1 MKTVIYLDELLLTNF
16 LAAAML
22 LLCTG
27 LLCARQCSGLRLLAG
42 SAAAAAFSLGIL
54 LPELPG
60 AAAVLCKVLTCGA
73 VVAAAYGV
81 PGPRGFARL
90 CAWYLL
96 LNLLLCGAAV
106 LPGVQSANLCVYFA
120 LSPGRLL
127 LCCGAVSALLRA
139 VLFCF
144 GRAGPRSVAAVLE
157 LDGAAL
163 PVQAQP
169 APAPKPETPAG
180 FWPALSEKL
189 RAELSAKDRG
199 FFAAN
204 GPLHPVL
211 QGENTLIM
219 AADNEF
225 VLGMVK
231 KPAIEQLIREKAS
244 ALLGRPVAVRFALK
258 NQVSNLGKDPMDA
271 LVQFGEQH
279 SDIFTIK

>member
-42 SAAAAAFSLGIL
+42 SAAAAVSSLGIL

-60 AAAVLCKVLTCGA
+60 AAAVLCKVFTCGA

-81 PGPRGFARL
+81 PGLRGFARL

-96 LNLLLCGAAV
+96 LNLLLCGAVV
-106 LPGVQSANLCVYFA
+106 LPGVQSANLCVYLA

-157 LDGAAL
+157 LDSAAL
-163 PVQAQP
+163 PVQDPLSGRAVVLLHYPSVRNGLPQALQTFLDSYFACGAAPPPELGVRLVPCTTIAGHCVLP
-169 APAPKPETPAG
+169 AVPAKALRVGSRRVQGFLAAFCRPETPPEH
-180 FWPALSEKL
+180 W
-189 RAELSAKDRG
+189 
-199 FFAAN
+199 
-204 GPLHPVL
+204 
-211 QGENTLIM
+211 T
-219 AADNEF
+219 
-225 VLGMVK
+225 
-231 KPAIEQLIREKAS
+231 
-244 ALLGRPVAVRFALK
+244 ALLDSELAG
-258 NQVSNLGKDPMDA
+258 QLG
-271 LVQFGEQH
+271 
-279 SDIFTIK
+279 IR

>member
-42 SAAAAAFSLGIL
+42 SAAAAAFSLCIL

-60 AAAVLCKVLTCGA
+60 AAAVLCKVFTCGA

-81 PGPRGFARL
+81 PGLRGFVRL
-90 CAWYLL
+90 CTWYLL
-96 LNLLLCGAAV
+96 LNLLLCGAVV

-127 LCCGAVSALLRA
+127 LCCGAVSALLRV

-157 LDGAAL
+157 LDSAAL
-163 PVQAQP
+163 PVQALCDTGFSVQDPLSGRRP
-169 APAPKPETPAG
+169 AAG
-180 FWPALSEKL
+180 
-189 RAELSAKDRG
+189 
-199 FFAAN
+199 
-204 GPLHPVL
+204 
-211 QGENTLIM
+211 
-219 AADNEF
+219 AADLSGQLLCLRRGTAAGAGGAAGALHHHCRTLCAACGPSQSPARGQPPGTGLSGC
-225 VLGMVK
+225 VLPPGNA
-231 KPAIEQLIREKAS
+231 PG
-244 ALLGRPVAVRFALK
+244 ALDRTA
-258 NQVSNLGKDPMDA
+258 
-271 LVQFGEQH
+271 
-279 SDIFTIK
+279 

>member
-42 SAAAAAFSLGIL
+42 SAAAAAFSLCIL

-60 AAAVLCKVLTCGA
+60 AAAVLCKAFTCGA

-81 PGPRGFARL
+81 PGPHGFARL

-96 LNLLLCGAAV
+96 LNLLLCGAVV

-157 LDGAAL
+157 LDGARRCA
-163 PVQAQP
+163 
-169 APAPKPETPAG
+169 TPA
-180 FWPALSEKL
+180 F
-189 RAELSAKDRG
+189 RCR
-199 FFAAN
+199 
-204 GPLHPVL
+204 
-211 QGENTLIM
+211 T
-219 AADNEF
+219 
-225 VLGMVK
+225 
-231 KPAIEQLIREKAS
+231 R
-244 ALLGRPVAVRFALK
+244 
-258 NQVSNLGKDPMDA
+258 
-271 LVQFGEQH
+271 
-279 SDIFTIK
+279 

>member
-60 AAAVLCKVLTCGA
+60 AAAVLCKAFTCGA

-81 PGPRGFARL
+81 PGPRGFVRL

-106 LPGVQSANLCVYFA
+106 LPGVQSANLCVYLA

-127 LCCGAVSALLRA
+127 LCCGAVSAVLRA

-163 PVQAQP
+163 PVQA
-169 APAPKPETPAG
+169 
-180 FWPALSEKL
+180 L
-189 RAELSAKDRG
+189 
-199 FFAAN
+199 
-204 GPLHPVL
+204 
-211 QGENTLIM
+211 
-219 AADNEF
+219 
-225 VLGMVK
+225 
-231 KPAIEQLIREKAS
+231 
-244 ALLGRPVAVRFALK
+244 
-258 NQVSNLGKDPMDA
+258 
-271 LVQFGEQH
+271 
-279 SDIFTIK
+279 

>member
-42 SAAAAAFSLGIL
+42 SAAAAAFSLCIL

-60 AAAVLCKVLTCGA
+60 AAAVLCKAFTCGA
-73 VVAAAYGV
+73 VVAAAYGL
-81 PGPRGFARL
+81 PGLRSFVRL

-163 PVQAQP
+163 PVQALCDTGFSVQDP
-169 APAPKPETPAG
+169 LSGRAVVLLHYPSVRDGLPQALRTFLDSYFACGTAPPP
-180 FWPALSEKL
+180 
-189 RAELSAKDRG
+189 
-199 FFAAN
+199 
-204 GPLHPVL
+204 
-211 QGENTLIM
+211 
-219 AADNEF
+219 
-225 VLGMVK
+225 
-231 KPAIEQLIREKAS
+231 
-244 ALLGRPVAVRFALK
+244 GRPL
-258 NQVSNLGKDPMDA
+258 
-271 LVQFGEQH
+271 
-279 SDIFTIK
+279 

>member
-60 AAAVLCKVLTCGA
+60 AAAVLCKAFTCGA
-73 VVAAAYGV
+73 VVAAAYGL
-81 PGPRGFARL
+81 PGLRSFARL

-127 LCCGAVSALLRA
+127 LCCGAVSALLRV

-157 LDGAAL
+157 LDSAAL
-163 PVQAQP
+163 PVQALRTFLDSYFACGAAPPPELGVRLVPCTTIAGHCVLP
-169 APAPKPETPAG
+169 AVPAKALRVGSRRVQGFLAAFCHPETPPEH
-180 FWPALSEKL
+180 W
-189 RAELSAKDRG
+189 
-199 FFAAN
+199 
-204 GPLHPVL
+204 
-211 QGENTLIM
+211 T
-219 AADNEF
+219 
-225 VLGMVK
+225 
-231 KPAIEQLIREKAS
+231 
-244 ALLGRPVAVRFALK
+244 ALLDSELAG
-258 NQVSNLGKDPMDA
+258 QLG
-271 LVQFGEQH
+271 
-279 SDIFTIK
+279 IR